1 MRPYSFYSSQLK
13 WFQGLVKSDKIVSGD
28 LRSLQ
33 DLKKNPKSELA
44 LEVTQSICAQGL
56 REDGIINAEVS
67 DIKSPRDISSKFI

>member
-28 LRSLQ
+28 DLRPLQ

-44 LEVTQSICAQGL
+44 LKVTQLIYAQGL
-56 REDGIINAEVS
+56 REDGIIM
-67 DIKSPRDISSKFI
+67 PRSLTS